1 MPCWSRD
8 QQLKPQGVL
17 QRYKSSWRELCN
29 VYFSTIYSANNFS
42 ILNPSRQDL
51 TVKVHSLLEIKTF
64 RIKYCHN
71 QAFTTT
77 SARYCRPSH
86 CEQYATYC
94 AWQSSKGVFQAIL
107 PKKTFL
113 SQSVAKT
120 QTGRGQLYL
129 WSQRATHKRCLMPCR
144 PIMISVTL
152 WEFMPA
158 RSHVNQRRCRWTKI
172 FTPECVQ
179 QQQPLLNFLLH
190 CNCCASR
197 SMSVDRIKNTQNPFL

>member
-1 MPCWSRD
+1 MFISQQFTVQTIFQFWTPPVKIW
-8 QQLKPQGVL
+8 QLKFTPCLKSRHSVLNIVTTKLLPQHQPDIVGIHIV
-17 QRYKSSWRELCN
+17 SN
-29 VYFSTIYSANNFS
+29 T
-42 ILNPSRQDL
+42 
-51 TVKVHSLLEIKTF
+51 
-64 RIKYCHN
+64 
-71 QAFTTT
+71 
-77 SARYCRPSH
+77 RP
-86 CEQYATYC
+86 YY

-120 QTGRGQLYL
+120 QTGGPAISH
-129 WSQRATHKRCLMPCR
+129 SQRATHKRCLMPCR
-144 PIMISVTL
+144 PIMIRVTL

-190 CNCCASR
+190 CNCCASM
-197 SMSVDRIKNTQNPFL
+197 SMSVDRIKNPQNPFL